1 MSLTASLQS
10 ALTGLDAAQRALS
23 VTANNVANANTEGY
37 VRKVQ
42 PLQAVTVAG
51 QGAGV
56 AAGDVQRVV
65 DSFLNVE
72 LRTAQAKLAR
82 SDVLDQIQSQ
92 VQDLVLGQPGDTGS
106 GIPNALDE
114 LQTALETFAN
124 APNQGSAAVGA
135 ASDLLGEIQSG
146 AGQLAQM
153 RHHTD
158 LQIGQTV
165 GDINAGLQQLADLNE
180 QIIRN
185 PGSADLADQQ
195 DALLAKLSQNIDV
208 SATIGSDG
216 TATVYTRG
224 GIALLDHTAR
234 VLTYSP
240 TPSATP
246 GTTFGPIQ
254 VFAAKQLDPATG
266 APRAGEVGQVLVT
279 GGQRGSQPVPGT
291 GPSLPA
297 ADLAR
302 SPLTSGKLAG
312 LIEARDTVLPQLQDR
327 LGALATMVGDAL
339 NAAHDAAV
347 PLPPPTSVSG
357 SRTDFSGF
365 DGAGNSGTA
374 YLAVVDRS
382 TGQAQT
388 TIAIDLTGK
397 DLATIVSEI
406 DAGISGYGSASIT
419 AGGGLQV
426 DLSGSGY
433 GLAWADGTGTIAT
446 IDAIGQSREVGL
458 AQYFG
463 LNDLVGP
470 TGSAPTA
477 LAVRS
482 DILSDPSRLS
492 SAMLDVDPGPPL
504 AARLGGTGD
513 NRGAQALAAALD
525 QPVTLVTDPA
535 IPASRTIS
543 PKSYAAEIVAEAATS
558 ASRASDAAAS
568 DKAASDTLGA
578 RVASVSGVN
587 IDEELSK
594 LILYQKSYAAAARII
609 SATSDLFDKLL
620 AIGTS

>member
-1 MSLTASLQS
+1 MSLTAALRS
-10 ALTGLDAAQRALS
+10 ALSGLDAAQQALS

-56 AAGDVQRVV
+56 AAGEVQRVV
-65 DSFLNVE
+65 DAFLDAE

-82 SDVLDQIQSQ
+82 SDVLDRIQSE
-92 VQDLVLGQPGDTGS
+92 VQDSVLGQPGDTAS
-106 GIPNALDE
+106 GIPNALDQ

-124 APNQGSAAVGA
+124 APGQGTAAVGA
-135 ASDLLGEIQSG
+135 ASDLLGEIQKG
-146 AGQLAQM
+146 ADQLAQM
-153 RHHTD
+153 RHQTD

-165 GDINAGLQQLADLNE
+165 SDINTQLQQLADLNE

-185 PGSADLADQQ
+185 PGSADLADRQ

-208 SATIGSDG
+208 AATIGSDG

-224 GIALLDHTAR
+224 GIALLDHAAR
-234 VLTYSP
+234 TLTYSP

-254 VFAAKQLDPATG
+254 VFAAKQIDPATG

-279 GGQRGSQPVPGT
+279 GGQRASQPVPGT
-291 GPSLPA
+291 GSPLSA
-297 ADLAR
+297 ADLVR

-312 LIEARDTVLPQLQDR
+312 LVEARDSVLPQLQDR
-327 LGALATMVGDAL
+327 LGALATLVGDAL
-339 NAAHDAAV
+339 NAAHNAAV
-347 PLPPPTSVSG
+347 PLPPPATVSG
-357 SRTDFSGF
+357 SRSDFSGF
-365 DGAGNSGTA
+365 DGAGNSGTT

-382 TGQAQT
+382 TGEAQAT
-388 TIAIDLTGK
+388 LAIDLAGK

-406 DAGISGYGSASIT
+406 DAGIAGYGSASIT
-419 AGGGLQV
+419 PGGGLQV

-433 GLAWADGTGTIAT
+433 GLAWADGTGKIAT
-446 IDAIGQSREVGL
+446 TDALGQSREVGL
-458 AQYFG
+458 AHYFG
-463 LNDLVGP
+463 LNDLVSS

-482 DILSDPSRLS
+482 DVASDPARLS
-492 SAMLDVDPGPPL
+492 SAMLDVDTGPPPTSQ
-504 AARLGGTGD
+504 LGGSGD

-525 QPVTLVTDPA
+525 SLVTLVTDPSG
-535 IPASRTIS
+535 PTSRTVS
-543 PKSYAAEIVAEAATS
+543 PKSYAAEIVAEAASS

-568 DKAASDTLGA
+568 DKAAVDTLGS

-587 IDEELSK
+587 IDEELSN

-609 SATSDLFDKLL
+609 AATSDLFDTLL
-620 AIGTS
+620 TIGQR